1 MLPSVSFRRSE
12 FATGVKDISP
22 ILLGVAPFGAIFG
35 ATAVGAGLPAEA
47 ALAMSF
53 VVFAGAAQL
62 AAVQLIAG
70 GGSAVVVIL
79 TALVINLRFVM
90 YSASLAPHFQ
100 RFSAW
105 WKALLAYLL
114 TDQAYAVAITHFEE
128 DIETKSK
135 RLYYFGAALALWIVW
150 QGTTVAGIFL
160 GARVPEGW
168 SLEFVIPLTFLALL
182 FPAIT
187 DRATGAAAA
196 CAAIAATLVAG
207 LPLNLDLIAAALIGV
222 IAGIVVQRRMG

>member
-1 MLPSVSFRRSE
+1 
-12 FATGVKDISP
+12 
-22 ILLGVAPFGAIFG
+22 
-35 ATAVGAGLPAEA
+35 
-47 ALAMSF
+47 MSF
-53 VVFAGAAQL
+53 IVFAGAAQL

-79 TALVINLRFVM
+79 TALIINLRFVM
-90 YSASLAPHFQ
+90 YSASLAPHFRQ
-100 RFSAW
+100 FSAW

-128 DIETKSK
+128 DIEAKSK
-135 RLYYFGAALALWIVW
+135 RLYFFGAALALWIVW
-150 QGTTVAGIFL
+150 QASTVVGIFL

-168 SLEFVIPLTFLALL
+168 SLEFVIPLTFMALL

-196 CAAIAATLVAG
+196 SAAVAALLVAS
-207 LPLNLDLIAAALIGV
+207 LPLNLDLLAAALIGV
-222 IAGIVVQRRMG
+222 VIGIVVQKRMT